1 MIILTCDG
9 YEYDF
14 PHHDIHYSYAQN
26 HKKIN
31 KDFQA
36 CLFNMKYRNK
46 YKYSAG
52 VRRHSGRFNVQGLQY
67 KQKQL
72 DV

>member
-1 MIILTCDG
+1 MNMISLTTISTTVM
-9 YEYDF
+9 
-14 PHHDIHYSYAQN
+14 HR
-26 HKKIN
+26 
-31 KDFQA
+31 
-36 CLFNMKYRNK
+36 NM
-46 YKYSAG
+46 KYSAG

>member
-1 MIILTCDG
+1 MWWLWIWIPSLG
-9 YEYDF
+9 
-14 PHHDIHYSYAQN
+14 IHYSYAQKSQN
-26 HKKIN
+26 R
-31 KDFQA
+31 DFQV

>member
-1 MIILTCDG
+1 MNMNSLLG
-9 YEYDF
+9 YPLQLCTE
-14 PHHDIHYSYAQN
+14 SQN
-26 HKKIN
+26 RH
-31 KDFQA
+31 FQV

>member
-9 YEYDF
+9 YEYEF
-14 PHHDIHYSYAQN
+14 PPWVSTTVMHRIT
-26 HKKIN
+26 KKN